1 MFLLLPYV
9 MMVTGYWLG
18 EWESIQDRDI
28 SRLICFLTN
37 GTRGVKLSWREAHHN
52 RVLPPVSQPFF
63 HGGTL
68 RIFAYIARNQH
79 LLKRTQNK
87 ETFCSARTLL
97 QLCQLHDK
105 NSHNI
110 SMDFWSFSHYFKNFV
125 YLFHD
130 LSLNY

>member
-1 MFLLLPYV
+1 MLLLLTFV
-9 MMVTGYWLG
+9 MAVTGYWLG
-18 EWESIQDRDI
+18 ECEWIQDRDI

-37 GTRGVKLSWREAHHN
+37 GTRGVKPPWREAHHN
-52 RVLPPVSQPFF
+52 RVLPPLY

-68 RIFAYIARNQH
+68 RIFANIRRNPH
-79 LLKRTQNK
+79 LLKRTQNT

-105 NSHNI
+105 NARNI
-110 SMDFWSFSHYFKNFV
+110 SMDIWNFSQYLKNFI

-130 LSLNY
+130 LSLNS